1 MPAMFACIDSTLP
14 ITLAEQKLTQT
25 HTKANEFP
33 NTGLENCSVLTVQ
46 VDSCLVYGH
55 RRIDATN

>member
-1 MPAMFACIDSTLP
+1 MYNRNQNVPNYSRVQVSMPAMFACIDSTLP

-33 NTGLENCSVLTVQ
+33 KQVLKTA
-46 VDSCLVYGH
+46 LY
-55 RRIDATN
+55 